1 MVAPLGSRSHED
13 GPESSHVTPN
23 QQSDGGPRV
32 VGSPAKAIQ
41 AAPSDVKVLLVDDKE
56 QNLVA
61 LSAVLD
67 QPGLTVVCA
76 QSGKQALRHVLNQTF
91 AVILL
96 DVNMPGMDGFETAEL
111 IRQRDASAGTPIIF
125 LTAHA
130 DDAHMFKGYS
140 LRAVDYILTP
150 VRPEV
155 LKAKVAVFVELSRK
169 TNENR
174 LQAERLRE
182 ADAQLRRQA
191 EKQLHTADE
200 RLKITIDSVQDYAI
214 LSLDKDGRIDS
225 WNGGA
230 ARLFLFDQ
238 TEILGKDMGILFPS
252 ENQDRGILADRRR
265 EAIETGRSESST
277 WFARKDGSR
286 FFGNDVLTT
295 IRDEKG
301 YIGGFSEIIR
311 DVTDRKAL
319 EQALFAEK
327 ERAQVTLNSIGEAVL
342 STDLSGEVTYL
353 NRVAE
358 RMTGWS
364 CAEAVGRPLAEVFNI
379 IDGETRETAQNRV
392 ELAVRLSKT
401 VPSNC
406 ILVRRDGFESPIT
419 DSAAPIH
426 DREGLTTGAV
436 IVFHDV
442 SAERAMSLRLSHLA
456 QYDVLTDLPNRTLLN
471 DRLAQAIASARRRG
485 TGLAVL
491 FVDLDRFKHIND
503 SFGHAMGDVLLQ
515 SVAQRLLA
523 CVRVSDTVSRLGGD
537 EFVIVLSELDQVEDA
552 AITANKALT
561 LLAAP
566 HSVAGHDLDVT
577 VSIGISTFPYD
588 GQDAGTLIKNADT
601 AMYHAK
607 ENGRNSYQ
615 FFEKEMNVRA
625 VELQALEGSLRHA
638 LERQEFVL
646 HYQPK
651 VNLETGAI
659 TGAEALIRWLHPD
672 RGLVPPAQFVPIAED
687 TGLILPIGQW
697 ILREACRQA
706 RAWLDAGLG
715 PMPVAVNIST
725 VEFRSKHF
733 LERIRSILM
742 ETGLEPAFL
751 ELELTESVLMQH
763 PESTASALRELKSIG
778 VRLAVDDF
786 GTGYSSLSYLRRFP
800 IDVLKL
806 DQSFLHDIARPETKD
821 AAIVNA
827 VITMGKSLKHRVIAE
842 GVETE
847 EQLAF
852 LRAHRCDEGQGF
864 YFSPP
869 VAPEQFAE
877 LLAGATSSAAL
888 HHLNPRRTQSLLREA
903 S

>member
-1 MVAPLGSRSHED
+1 MPGS
-13 GPESSHVTPN
+13 
-23 QQSDGGPRV
+23 QSDPSARIAEAP
-32 VGSPAKAIQ
+32 STAML

-67 QPGLTVVCA
+67 LPGVTVFCA
-76 QSGKQALRHVLNQTF
+76 QSGKQALRYLLNENF

-111 IRQRDASAGTPIIF
+111 IRQREASADTPIIF
-125 LTAHA
+125 LTAHV

-140 LRAVDYILTP
+140 LHAVDYILTP
-150 VRPEV
+150 VRPEI
-155 LKAKVAVFVELSRK
+155 LKAKVGVFVELSRK

-182 ADAQLRRQA
+182 AETQLRRQA

-214 LSLDKDGRIDS
+214 LSLDKGGRIDS

-230 ARLFLFDQ
+230 AQLFLFDQ
-238 TEILGKDMGILFPS
+238 TEILGEDMAILFPAEDQERS
-252 ENQDRGILADRRR
+252 FLANRRR

-277 WFARKDGSR
+277 WFVRKDGSR

-295 IRDEKG
+295 IRDENG
-301 YIGGFSEIIR
+301 SVGGFSEVIR

-319 EQALFAEK
+319 EEALFAEK
-327 ERAQVTLNSIGEAVL
+327 ERAQVTLNSIGDAVL
-342 STDLSGEVTYL
+342 STDLSGKVTYL
-353 NRVAE
+353 NLVAE

-364 CAEAVGRPLAEVFNI
+364 CAEAAGRPLAEVFNI
-379 IDGETRETAQNRV
+379 IDSETREAAQNPV
-392 ELAVRLSKT
+392 GLAVQQGKT
-401 VPSNC
+401 VNLPSNC
-406 ILVRRDGFESPIT
+406 ILIRRDGFESPIA

-426 DREGLTTGAV
+426 DRGGQITGAV
-436 IVFHDV
+436 IVFRDV
-442 SAERAMSLRLSHLA
+442 SVERAMSLQLSHLA

-471 DRLAQAIASARRRG
+471 DRLTQAIASARRDG

-515 SVAQRLLA
+515 SVVHRLLA
-523 CVRVSDTVSRLGGD
+523 CVRSSDTVSRLGGD
-537 EFVIVLSELDQVEDA
+537 EFVIVLSALDQVEDA
-552 AITANKALT
+552 AITANKVLT
-561 LLAAP
+561 ALAAP
-566 HSVAGHDLDVT
+566 HNVAEHDLDVT
-577 VSIGISTFPYD
+577 VSIGVSTFPHD
-588 GQDAGTLIKNADT
+588 GQDAETLIKNADT

-607 ENGRNSYQ
+607 ENGRNNYQ
-615 FFEKEMNVRA
+615 FFEKDMNVRA
-625 VELQALEGSLRHA
+625 VERQALEGSLRHA
-638 LERQEFVL
+638 LRRQEFVL

-659 TGAEALIRWLHPD
+659 TGAEALLRWLHPD
-672 RGLVPPAQFVPIAED
+672 RGLIPPEQFVPIAED
-687 TGLILPIGQW
+687 SGLILPIGQW
-697 ILREACRQA
+697 ILHEACRQA

-715 PMPVAVNIST
+715 PVPVAVNIST

-733 LERIRSILM
+733 FEGIRAILL
-742 ETGLEPAFL
+742 ETGLEPHFL
-751 ELELTESVLMQH
+751 ELELTETVLMHH
-763 PESTASALRELKSIG
+763 PESTASVLRALKSIG

-806 DQSFLHDIARPETKD
+806 DRSFVHDIGRPETKD
-821 AAIVNA
+821 AAIVSA
-827 VITMGKSLKHRVIAE
+827 VITMGKSLKHCVIAE

-847 EQLAF
+847 DQLKF
-852 LRAHRCDEGQGF
+852 LQAHRCDEGQGF
-864 YFSPP
+864 YFSPA
-869 VAPEQFAE
+869 VAPVQFAE
-877 LLAGATSSAAL
+877 FLARGTSSAAVR
-888 HHLNPRRTQSLLREA
+888 HLNVRRSQSLLRQT

>member
-1 MVAPLGSRSHED
+1 MPGHK
-13 GPESSHVTPN
+13 
-23 QQSDGGPRV
+23 SDGSARIVEGPSTAV
-32 VGSPAKAIQ
+32 L

-67 QPGLTVVCA
+67 QPGVTVVCA
-76 QSGKQALRHVLNQTF
+76 QSGKQALRYVLNETF
-91 AVILL
+91 SVILL

-111 IRQRDASAGTPIIF
+111 IRQREASADTPIIF

-150 VRPEV
+150 VQPEV
-155 LKAKVAVFVELSRK
+155 LKAKVGVFVELSRK

-182 ADAQLRRQA
+182 AETQLRRQA
-191 EKQLHTADE
+191 EKQLRTADA

-230 ARLFLFDQ
+230 ARLFFFGQ
-238 TEILGKDMGILFPS
+238 TEILGEDMAILFPM
-252 ENQDRGILADRRR
+252 EDQEHGILANRRR
-265 EAIETGRSESST
+265 EAIETGRSESRT
-277 WFARKDGSR
+277 WFVRKDCSR

-301 YIGGFSEIIR
+301 YVSGFSEIIR
-311 DVTDRKAL
+311 DVTDRKML
-319 EQALFAEK
+319 EEALFAEK
-327 ERAQVTLNSIGEAVL
+327 ERAQVTLNSIGDAVL
-342 STDLSGEVTYL
+342 STDLSGKVTYL
-353 NRVAE
+353 NLVAE

-379 IDGETRETAQNRV
+379 IDGETRERVQNPIEV
-392 ELAVRLSKT
+392 AVQLSKT
-401 VPSNC
+401 VTLPSNC
-406 ILVRRDGFESPIT
+406 ILVRRDGFESPIA

-426 DREGLTTGAV
+426 DRGGQITGAV

-442 SAERAMSLRLSHLA
+442 SVERAMSLQLSHLA

-471 DRLAQAIASARRRG
+471 DRLTQAIASARRGG

-515 SVAQRLLA
+515 SVVHRLLA
-523 CVRVSDTVSRLGGD
+523 CVRSSDTVSRLGGD
-537 EFVIVLSELDQVEDA
+537 EFVIVLSALDQVEDA
-552 AITANKALT
+552 AITANKVLT
-561 LLAAP
+561 ALAAP
-566 HSVAGHDLDVT
+566 HNVAEHDLDVT
-577 VSIGISTFPYD
+577 VSIGVSTFPYD
-588 GQDAGTLIKNADT
+588 GQDAETLIKNADT
-601 AMYHAK
+601 AMYNAK
-607 ENGRNSYQ
+607 ENGRNNYQ
-615 FFEKEMNVRA
+615 FFEKDMNVRA
-625 VELQALEGSLRHA
+625 VERQALEGSLRHA

-672 RGLVPPAQFVPIAED
+672 RGLIPPEQFVPIAED
-687 TGLILPIGQW
+687 SGLILPIGQW
-697 ILREACRQA
+697 ILHEACRQA

-715 PMPVAVNIST
+715 PMPVAVNISM

-733 LERIRSILM
+733 FEGIRAILL
-742 ETGLEPAFL
+742 ETGLEPHFL
-751 ELELTESVLMQH
+751 ELELTETVLMHH
-763 PESTASALRELKSIG
+763 PESTASVLRALKSIG

-806 DQSFLHDIARPETKD
+806 DRSFVHDIGRPETKD
-821 AAIVNA
+821 AAIVSA
-827 VITMGKSLKHRVIAE
+827 VITMGKSLKHCVIAE

-847 EQLAF
+847 EQLTF
-852 LRAHRCDEGQGF
+852 LQAHRCDEGQGF
-864 YFSPP
+864 YFSPA

-877 LLAGATSSAAL
+877 FLAGGTSSAAVR
-888 HHLNPRRTQSLLREA
+888 HLNVRRSQSQLRQR

>member
-1 MVAPLGSRSHED
+1 MPGD
-13 GPESSHVTPN
+13 P
-23 QQSDGGPRV
+23 SDGGLGITGGPSTAV
-32 VGSPAKAIQ
+32 P
-41 AAPSDVKVLLVDDKE
+41 AAPSEVKVLLVDDKE

-67 QPGLTVVCA
+67 QPGVTVVCA
-76 QSGKQALRHVLNQTF
+76 QSGKQALRYLLTDTF

-111 IRQRDASAGTPIIF
+111 IRRRGASADTPIIF
-125 LTAHA
+125 VTAHA

-150 VRPEV
+150 VQPEI
-155 LKAKVAVFVELSRK
+155 LRAKVGVFVELTRK
-169 TNENR
+169 VNENR

-182 ADAQLRRQA
+182 AEAQLRRHA
-191 EKQLHTADE
+191 EKQLRTADE

-214 LSLDKDGRIDS
+214 LSLDGDGRVDS

-238 TEILGKDMGILFPS
+238 TEILGQDVAVLFAS
-252 ENQDRGILADRRR
+252 EDREGSILAGRRR
-265 EAIETGRSESST
+265 EAIGTGRSESST
-277 WFARKDGSR
+277 WFVRKDGSR
-286 FFGNDVLTT
+286 FFGNDVLTA

-301 YIGGFSEIIR
+301 HISGFSEIIR

-319 EQALFAEK
+319 EEALFAEK

-342 STDLSGEVTYL
+342 TTDLSGRVTYL
-353 NRVAE
+353 NPVGE

-364 CAEAVGRPLAEVFNI
+364 CEEAVGRPLAEVFSI
-379 IDGETRETAQNRV
+379 LDGETRETAPNRM
-392 ELAVRLSKT
+392 ELAVRLGKT
-401 VPSNC
+401 VNVPSNC
-406 ILVRRDGFESPIT
+406 ILVRRDGVEFPIA

-426 DREGLTTGAV
+426 DRAGQTTGAV

-442 SAERAMSLRLSHLA
+442 SVERAMSLRLSHLA

-471 DRLAQAIASARRRG
+471 DRLTQAIASARRHGRS
-485 TGLAVL
+485 LAVL
-491 FVDLDRFKHIND
+491 FVDLDRFKHVND
-503 SFGHAMGDVLLQ
+503 SFGHAVGDALLQ
-515 SVAQRLLA
+515 SVAQQLVA

-537 EFVIVLSELDQVEDA
+537 EFVIVLSELDEVEDA
-552 AITANKALT
+552 AITANKVLGV
-561 LLAAP
+561 LAAP
-566 HSVAGHDLDVT
+566 HSVAGRDLDVT
-577 VSIGISTFPYD
+577 VSIGISAFPYD
-588 GQDAGTLIKNADT
+588 GQDAEALIKNADT

-615 FFEKEMNVRA
+615 FFEKDMNVRA

-638 LERQEFVL
+638 LERQEFLL

-651 VNLETGAI
+651 VNLQTGAI
-659 TGAEALIRWLHPD
+659 TGAEALIRWLHPG
-672 RGLVPPAQFVPIAED
+672 RGVVPPAQFVPIAED

-715 PMPVAVNIST
+715 PIPVAVNIST

-733 LERIRSILM
+733 LEGIRAILR
-742 ETGLEPAFL
+742 ETGLEPSFL

-763 PESTASALRELKSIG
+763 PESTASVLRALKTIG

-847 EQLAF
+847 EQLTY

-869 VAPEQFAE
+869 VAPEQFAA
-877 LLAGATSSAAL
+877 LLRGASAGAVR
-888 HHLNPRRTQSLLREA
+888 HLNARRAQSPFLR
-903 S
+903 